1 MKTHG
6 ELNTERRNLASANID
21 TMEIVDVLRTI
32 NKEDS
37 KIIDAVKVA
46 IPQIEETVNFTL
58 DP

>member
-21 TMEIVDVLRTI
+21 TMQIADVLKTI

-37 KIIDAVKVA
+37 KICECK
-46 IPQIEETVNFTL
+46 
-58 DP
+58 